1 MVPKVL
7 RNYFQTYWDDQV
19 FRRRIV
25 HSLKTKSGK
34 ILRTCVTA
42 YDPEVGLRER
52 ASVTLRYGEAI
63 LYEDWLTG
71 KQCDEFAMQLSSGKT
86 VQLEDVYLTPIK
98 KSNQWSQERLPY
110 LNHYMERAGHSI
122 SISVESGNGA
132 QSSEPLLALN
142 HPYYPDIYSAAAD
155 WLGLRKYHG
164 DSDSRNEHATF
175 LITKNRA
182 YFASTEPVSN
192 SKLHLKISGTE
203 LEAVELFVVGA
214 AWVGSSIHQLKAGVS
229 DRQATLEI
237 PHLADRLELMLV
249 DSTANV
255 FDVHKEG
262 LNWGDQE
269 RRYLAPF
276 RSQAE
281 DQVKNA
287 ADAGEG
293 VHTEFK
299 PFVVPEQKLYEP
311 KTKAKTKLHEII
323 TAVIA
328 FSNSDGGCIYLGID
342 DDCQIVGVDHFLASW
357 GEGKPD
363 IALAERYAG
372 AMRSAIIDNI
382 EGAVQIQVRPVNT
395 AAGIVIAIEVAQSV
409 KRPVNM
415 KDDHILYVRKGAS
428 NRKLAPS
435 QWPEFQRAQTQEIF
449 EESPFKGRPSI

>member
-1 MVPKVL
+1 MALKVL
-7 RNYFQTYWDDQV
+7 RNYFRTYWDDQV

-25 HSLKTKSGK
+25 HSLRTKSGK
-34 ILRTCVTA
+34 IVRTCVTA
-42 YDPEVGLRER
+42 YDPEAGLDER

-71 KQCDEFAMQLSSGKT
+71 KQCDEFATHLSSGKT
-86 VQLEDVYLTPIK
+86 VQLADVYLTPSK
-98 KSNQWSQERLPY
+98 NAQWSLERLQY
-110 LNHYMERAGHSI
+110 LNHYMERSGHSI
-122 SISVESGNGA
+122 SISVEGGDGA
-132 QSSEPLLALN
+132 QSYEPLLALN
-142 HPYYPDIYSAAAD
+142 HPYYPDIYAAAAD
-155 WLGLRKYHG
+155 WLGLRKYFG

-175 LITKNRA
+175 LITENRA
-182 YFASTEPVSN
+182 YFASTEPVNN
-192 SKLHLKISGTE
+192 SKLHLQIRGAE
-203 LEAVELFVVGA
+203 LETLELFVVGA
-214 AWVGSSIHQLKAGVS
+214 AWVGSAIHQLNAAVS
-229 DRQATLEI
+229 DRQVTLEI

-249 DSTANV
+249 DSTAHV

-281 DQVKNA
+281 DHVKNA

-293 VHTEFK
+293 LHTEFK

-342 DDCQIVGVDHFLASW
+342 DDCQIVGVNQFLATW
-357 GEGKPD
+357 GKGKPD

-372 AMRSAIIDNI
+372 ALRSVIIDNI
-382 EGAVQIQVRPVNT
+382 EGDVQIQVRPVNT
-395 AAGIVIAIEVAQSV
+395 AAGIVVAIEVAQSL

-435 QWPEFQRAQTQEIF
+435 QWPEFQRAQTQGLF
-449 EESPFKGRPSI
+449 AESSFKGGASI